1 MAGRKKQSLLNGA
14 LVLVVATAF
23 VEIVG
28 VLYKI
33 PLTELIGTIGR
44 GYTGTAFNLYIPI
57 HNIALAGLPVAIS
70 KLVAQSVA
78 EGKFNNVKKI
88 YKIALRMFFV
98 AGTIGSLLVLALA
111 YPYAKSMD
119 AMASL
124 PSIIIGPSSPIA
136 TSQPT

>member
-33 PLTELIGTIGR
+33 PLTELIGTMGR
-44 GYTGTAFNLYIPI
+44 GYTGTAFNIYIPVY
-57 HNIALAGLPVAIS
+57 NIAMAGLPVAIS

-78 EGKFNNVKKI
+78 AQSNND
-88 YKIALRMFFV
+88 ALTHNEYTAPWIFLNFGAVR
-98 AGTIGSLLVLALA
+98 ART
-111 YPYAKSMD
+111 
-119 AMASL
+119 L
-124 PSIIIGPSSPIA
+124 PRKCMYGPKLPGFL
-136 TSQPT
+136 